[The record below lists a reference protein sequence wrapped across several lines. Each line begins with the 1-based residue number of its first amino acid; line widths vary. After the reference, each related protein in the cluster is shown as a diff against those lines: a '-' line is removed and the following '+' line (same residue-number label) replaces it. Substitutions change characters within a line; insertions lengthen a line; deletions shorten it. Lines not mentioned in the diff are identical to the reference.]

1 LFAADILKVLY
12 APHKVFKQIVQNPK
26 YWGAIVVLIL
36 FVATQIAAYY
46 AYDLKNSYELTSP
59 SGVQFGVW
67 TQNSTLWAASSGAI
81 ISQNYDDAI
90 NSTFLGNSSLQ
101 FALSNSSNL
110 SMELNDFN
118 PVKSVD
124 CGLKSFQNMSMRLK
138 IVEPQTAPQKVTL
151 YLYSLNSANYFQY
164 DLTPEFSN
172 PQTLGVWNNL
182 TVPVGSG
189 NWQSTGTPQWSNIT
203 GIKLNFAFPSDSN
216 ITLRVEGV
224 FFRGMVFQGVYMYQ
238 SEIGSTGYVIYYAQL
253 VLMQFLFEW
262 LLLTALIYIFVKLL
276 KANLVWKPL
285 FVSIGLALI
294 PLVIQALITLAATST
309 LHSTYYSVEVL
320 AGMQEAQVTANAIL
334 AAGASFNLIITTVPL
349 VMYVWITALGVLI
362 VRSLLPEF
370 SWMKSVMVS
379 AASLVITIILM
390 AYLLGV

>member
-46 AYDLKNSYELTSP
+46 AYDLKNSYELTAP

-67 TQNSTLWAASSGAI
+67 TQNTTLWTASSSAV
-81 ISQNYDDAI
+81 ISQNYDDVI

-101 FALSNSSNL
+101 FALFNSSNL
-110 SMELNDFN
+110 SMELRDLN
-118 PVKSVD
+118 PVDSVN
-124 CGLKSFQNMSMRLK
+124 CGSKSFQNISMRIK
-138 IVEPQTAPQKVTL
+138 IVEPQTAPEKVTL
-151 YLYSLNSANYFQY
+151 YLYSLNSSDYFQY
-164 DLTPEFSN
+164 DLTPEFSSS
-172 PQTLGVWNNL
+172 QTLGIWNNL
-182 TVPVGSG
+182 TAPVGSG
-189 NWQSTGTPQWSNIT
+189 NWQSNGAPQWSNIT
-203 GIKLNFAFPSDSN
+203 GIKLDFTFPSDSN

-224 FFRGMVFQGVYMYQ
+224 FFRDMVFQGVYLYQ

-285 FVSIGLALI
+285 FAAIGLALI

-309 LHSTYYSVEVL
+309 LTSIYYPVEVL
-320 AGMQEAQVTANAIL
+320 AGMPEAQVAANAIS
-334 AAGASFNLIITTVPL
+334 AAQANFNLITTAVPL
-349 VMYVWITALGVLI
+349 AMYVWITALGILI
-362 VRSLLPEF
+362 VRALLPEF

-379 AASLVITIILM
+379 VASLVVTIILM
-390 AYLLGV
+390 AYLVRV